1 MKIYKFGGASVKDS
15 DGVKNIYTIIS
26 AKRENLI
33 IVVSAMGK
41 MTNKL
46 EEVVHSYYHN
56 TKELQ
61 ELINE
66 VKDFHYHIMNELF
79 NENSSVFDKVES
91 LFSELQQSV
100 QQEPSLSYDYEYDRI
115 IPFGERISTTIISE
129 YLNQEG
135 CKNKYVDIRK
145 AIISDCCYRSA
156 NIDMEISGEM
166 CKKRFNFQD
175 TFTYVTQGFIAGTT
189 TNQTTT
195 LGREGSDYTAAV
207 LANLLEAEDVTIW
220 KDVPGIM
227 NADPKAYQ
235 DTTII
240 SRLSYR
246 EAIELSNYGA
256 QVIHPKTIKPLE
268 NKNIALYVKSF
279 QCPLEPGSV
288 IKSYNERLALPPIFI
303 DKKNLMLITITP
315 RDFSVIA
322 EEILVDVLSILNKY
336 RLKLNLIQTSAIS
349 FSFCVDQKSGAMDK
363 FIAEL
368 KQSFEVLYNDNVSL
382 LTIRHYNDEI
392 IAKLTKD
399 KKTLVEQ
406 KSRRTARFVFE
417 NEPLCDKV

>member
-46 EEVVHSYYHN
+46 EEVANSYFYH
-56 TKELQ
+56 TGELDR
-61 ELINE
+61 LIEE
-66 VKDFHYHIMNELF
+66 VKTFHYDIIKGLF
-79 NENSSVFDKVES
+79 PDNSSIYDKVNL
-91 LFSELQQSV
+91 LFTELEQSV
-100 QQEPSLSYDYEYDRI
+100 IQEPSLSYDYEYDRI

-156 NIDMEISGEM
+156 NIDMEISEEL
-166 CKKRFNFQD
+166 CRKRFTFQD

-195 LGREGSDYTAAV
+195 LGREGSDYTAAI

-227 NADPKAYQ
+227 NADPKVYSE
-235 DTTII
+235 TTII

-279 QCPLEPGSV
+279 QNPQEPGSV
-288 IKSYNERLALPPIFI
+288 IKAYNERLSLPPIFI
-303 DKKNLMLITITP
+303 DKNNLILITITP

-322 EEILVDVLSILNKY
+322 EETLVDVLAIMNRY

-349 FSFCVDQKSGAMDK
+349 FSFCVDNKSGAMDK
-363 FIAEL
+363 FITEL
-368 KQSFEVLYNDNVSL
+368 KQKYEVLYNDNVSL
-382 LTIRHYNDEI
+382 LTIRHYNDAI
-392 IAKLTKD
+392 IAKLTED
-399 KKTLVEQ
+399 KKILVEQ
-406 KSRRTARFVFE
+406 KSRRTARFIFE
-417 NEPLCDKV
+417 N